1 MKKTKR
7 LSPYEHGRGEIQDN
21 ALQALL
27 SSPLFR
33 QRIEKNRK
41 GKGSYVRTKVQRN
54 WESGLKSS
62 FAACVAM
69 L

>member
-1 MKKTKR
+1 MKKTKA
-7 LSPYEHGRGEIQDN
+7 LICHEHGRGAIQDN

-62 FAACVAM
+62 FTACVVM